1 MLFPGSNGESSKDSS
16 VYKLRVRDLL
26 SMLAQE
32 FPKQQGAVVLF
43 GALENGK
50 TVFAQESSFYYLTGI
65 QEPGAVAVFNMNGKS
80 TLYVPNHGDT
90 RAAWVN
96 TPVPLI
102 QANAKKLGFD
112 TITVLGQQ
120 APGYQLYPFSDLK
133 HYDALIKDLET
144 IAAQGGK
151 LFTLAPENAA
161 EHAEQRWML
170 ARLSAAKPALKAAW
184 EDIFDFVAMMRRKK
198 DMGEIEKMYKAV
210 EITILAQGAAAQAIS
225 DGIRECEVQ
234 ASLEYMFTGSGARP
248 AFASIVGSGKN
259 STVLHYNANTEMLKN
274 GQVVVVDIGAQLDG
288 YCADLTRT
296 YPVSGTFTK
305 RQKEVYN
312 IVLACQEYVAGLAKP
327 GMWLNNSQKPDQSLH
342 HLAKKFFEQRGYGK
356 YFIHGIGHFLG
367 IDVHDVGDNEQPL
380 QDGDVF
386 TIEPGLYIPEENLGI
401 RIEDNFWVV
410 KDGVVCLSEALPKT
424 TEAIEKFM
432 KETEDEESEEDD
444 MDFDIDLDQD
454 HDMNEEA
461 EEGEEDEDFD
471 LAEG

>member
-1 MLFPGSNGESSKDSS
+1 MIFPGSNAGSRDSS
-16 VYKLRVRDLL
+16 VHTLRVKDLL

-32 FPKQQGAVVLF
+32 FPKRHGAVVLF

-65 QEPGAVAVFNMNGKS
+65 TEPGAVAVFNLNGKS
-80 TLYVPNHGDT
+80 TLYVPHHGEV
-90 RAAWVN
+90 RAAWVH

-102 QANAKKLGFD
+102 QENAKKLGFD

-133 HYDALIKDLET
+133 YYDALLQDLEA
-144 IAAQGGK
+144 IASQGGT
-151 LFTLAPENAA
+151 LFTLDPKNPYSYV
-161 EHAEQRWML
+161 EQRWML
-170 ARLSAAKPALKAAW
+170 ERLNAAKPALKSAW
-184 EDIFDFVAMMRRKK
+184 HDISEFVAMMRRKK
-198 DMGEIEKMYKAV
+198 DMGEIEKLYKAV
-210 EITILAQGAAAQAIS
+210 EITILPQGAAAQAIG
-225 DGIRECEVQ
+225 DGIRESEVQ

-259 STVLHYNANTEMLKN
+259 STVLHYNANAQMLKN
-274 GQVVVVDIGAQLDG
+274 GQMVVVDIGAQLDG

-305 RQKEVYN
+305 RQREIYQL
-312 IVLACQEYVAGLAKP
+312 VLDCQEYIVGLAKP

-367 IDVHDVGDNEQPL
+367 LDVHDVGDVTQPL

-401 RIEDNFWVV
+401 RIEDNYWVV

-424 TEAIEKFM
+424 IEAIEKFM
-432 KETEDEESEEDD
+432 QETEDDETQESET
-444 MDFDIDLDQD
+444 DFDFAHE

-461 EEGEEDEDFD
+461 EEGEDEDFD

>member
-1 MLFPGSNGESSKDSS
+1 MLFTGSAPQSQDSA
-16 VYKLRVRDLL
+16 VHKLRVKDLL
-26 SMLAQE
+26 SMIAQE

-50 TVFAQESSFYYLTGI
+50 TAFAQESSFYYLTGI
-65 QEPGAVAVFNMNGKS
+65 TEPGAVAVLNLNGKS

-90 RAAWVN
+90 RAAWVH
-96 TPVPLI
+96 TPVPLV

-112 TITVLGQQ
+112 TISFLGQQ

-133 HYDALIKDLET
+133 HYDTLIKDLEAIT
-144 IAAQGGK
+144 AQGGK
-151 LFTLAPENAA
+151 LFTLTPKNAA

-170 ARLSAAKPALKAAW
+170 ERLNAAKPALKAVW

-198 DMGEIEKMYKAV
+198 DMGEVEKMYKAV

-225 DGIRECEVQ
+225 EGIRECEVQ

-248 AFASIVGSGKN
+248 AFPSIVGAGKN
-259 STVLHYNANTEMLKN
+259 STTLHYHENKDVLKN
-274 GQVVVVDIGAQLDG
+274 GQLVVVDIGAQLDY

-312 IVLACQEYVAGLAKP
+312 IVLECQTYIAGLAKP
-327 GMWLNNSQKPDQSLH
+327 GMWLNNKEKPEQSLH
-342 HLAKKFFEQRGYGK
+342 HLAKKFFDERGYGK

-367 IDVHDVGDNEQPL
+367 IDVHDVGDLSQPL

-386 TIEPGLYIPEENLGI
+386 TIEPGIYIPEEQIGI
-401 RIEDNFWVV
+401 RIEDNYWVV
-410 KDGVVCLSEALPKT
+410 KDGVVCLSESLPKT
-424 TEAIEKFM
+424 ADAIEAFM
-432 KETEDEESEEDD
+432 KETADENEESED
-444 MDFDIDLDQD
+444 DFDIELD
-454 HDMNEEA
+454 HDMNHEP

>member
-1 MLFPGSNGESSKDSS
+1 MLFTGSTPQSQDSA
-16 VYKLRVRDLL
+16 VYKLRVKDLL

-50 TVFAQESSFYYLTGI
+50 TAFAQESSFYYLTGI
-65 QEPGAVAVFNMNGKS
+65 TEPGAVAVFNLNGKS

-90 RAAWVN
+90 RAAWVH
-96 TPVPLI
+96 TPVPLV

-112 TITVLGQQ
+112 TITPLGQQ

-133 HYDALIKDLET
+133 HYDALIKDLEA

-151 LFTLAPENAA
+151 LFTLMPQNNSEYV
-161 EHAEQRWML
+161 EQRWMIE
-170 ARLSAAKPALKAAW
+170 RLNQYKPGLKTAW
-184 EDIFDFVAMMRRKK
+184 EDVADFVAMMRRKK
-198 DMGEIEKMYKAV
+198 DMGEIEKLYKAV

-248 AFASIVGSGKN
+248 AFPSIVGAGTN
-259 STVLHYNANTEMLKN
+259 STTLHYNENKDFLKN
-274 GQVVVVDIGAQLDG
+274 GQLVVVDIGAQLDY

-296 YPVSGTFTK
+296 YPVSASFTK

-312 IVLACQEYVAGLAKP
+312 VVLACQEYVAGLAKP

-342 HLAKKFFEQRGYGK
+342 HLAKKFMDERGYGK

-367 IDVHDVGDNEQPL
+367 IDVHDVGDSQQAL

-386 TIEPGLYIPEENLGI
+386 TIEPGIYIEQEEIGI
-401 RIEDNFWVV
+401 RIEDNYWVV
-410 KDGVVCLSEALPKT
+410 KDGVVCLSESLPKT
-424 TEAIEKFM
+424 ADAIEAFM
-432 KETEDEESEEDD
+432 KETDDEESEED
-444 MDFDIDLDQD
+444 FDIDLG
-454 HDMNEEA
+454 HDMNREA

>member
-1 MLFPGSNGESSKDSS
+1 MLFPGSAPQSQDSA
-16 VYKLRVRDLL
+16 VHKLRVKDLL

-65 QEPGAVAVFNMNGKS
+65 KEPGAVAVLNMNGKS

-96 TPVPLI
+96 TPVALV
-102 QANAKKLGFD
+102 QENAKKLGFD
-112 TITVLGQQ
+112 TITSLGQQ

-133 HYDALIKDLET
+133 HYDALIKDLEG
-144 IAAQGGK
+144 IVAQGGK
-151 LFTLAPENAA
+151 LFTLKPDTTA
-161 EHAEQRWML
+161 EYVEQRWML
-170 ARLSAAKPALKAAW
+170 ERMNAAKPALKAAW
-184 EDIFDFVAMMRRKK
+184 EDISDFVAMMRRKK
-198 DMGEIEKMYKAV
+198 DMGEVEKMYKAV

-225 DGIRECEVQ
+225 EGIRECEVQ

-248 AFASIVGSGKN
+248 AFPSIVGSGKN
-259 STVLHYNANTEMLKN
+259 STVLHYNVNDQMLKN
-274 GQVVVVDIGAQLDG
+274 GQLVVVDIGAQLDG

-312 IVLACQEYVAGLAKP
+312 IVLECHDYIAGLAKP
-327 GMWLNNSQKPDQSLH
+327 GIWLNNKEKPEQSLN

-356 YFIHGIGHFLG
+356 YVVHGIGHFLG
-367 IDVHDVGDNEQPL
+367 IDVHDVGDLSQPL

-386 TIEPGLYIPEENLGI
+386 TIEPGLYIPEENLGV
-401 RIEDNFWVV
+401 RIEDNYWVV
-410 KDGVVCLSEALPKT
+410 KDGVVCLSESLPKT
-424 TEAIEKFM
+424 ADAIEKFM
-432 KETEDEESEEDD
+432 QETEDDESDESE
-444 MDFDIDLDQD
+444 MDYDIETD
-454 HDMNEEA
+454 HDMNHEP
-461 EEGEEDEDFD
+461 EEGEDDEDFD